1 MFRHLF
7 HRSAFRDKQLN
18 ALHAAFE
25 QQRKKPKPAV
35 FCNPDC
41 LKIDSECCRSCQ
53 QFQIAVAQK
62 LYILSLREAEF
73 RDLQKT
79 DAQTGAEETTQEAGN
94 SDRKAWS
101 GQVLSAERSGPKK
114 EALERLLNAARD
126 ALYACE
132 AMQEYFRKVSIE
144 AVHEMFW
151 PDTPLTPYG
160 QRTLEPLSDQAI
172 LHCASIHRK
181 SVRDYVFG
189 VAKGMCPPPSIL
201 YPTEDNPKQTAEKE
215 DPAEQLLRRYAAASA
230 GKTEKRS
237 GRTQY

>member
-1 MFRHLF
+1 MFRNLF

-25 QQRKKPKPAV
+25 QQQKKPKPAV
-35 FCNPDC
+35 FCNPVC
-41 LKIDSECCRSCQ
+41 LKIDSESCRSCQ

-62 LYILSLREAEF
+62 LYVLSLREAEF

-79 DAQTGAEETTQEAGN
+79 DAQNGTEETTQEAGN
-94 SDRKAWS
+94 SDETAWS
-101 GQVLSAERSGPKK
+101 GQVLSAVRSVPKK
-114 EALERLLNAARD
+114 EALERVLNAARD

-132 AMQEYFRKVSIE
+132 AMQEYFRKVITE

-151 PDTPLTPYG
+151 PDTPLTPCR
-160 QRTLEPLSDQAI
+160 QRTPEPLSDQAI

-189 VAKGMCPPPSIL
+189 VAKGMCPAPSIL

-215 DPAEQLLRRYAAASA
+215 DPAEQLLRRYAAVSA
-230 GKTEKRS
+230 EKSGNRS